1 MTSDDELRRIFEETA
16 ALKARDSRDQ
26 LAYRHMIALADHY
39 EGWALDKQVTPEQVA
54 QLMGLAKN
62 MRQLAELVGPEW
74 DPPRPE
80 QLSLTRFMA
89 RRVLGE
95 E

>member
-1 MTSDDELRRIFEETA
+1 MTSDDDLRRIFEETA
-16 ALKARDSRDQ
+16 ALKAHDQRDQ
-26 LAYRHMIALADHY
+26 LAYRHMIALADHFDV
-39 EGWALDKQVTPEQVA
+39 WALDEEATREEA
-54 QLMGLAKN
+54 AELMGRAEN

-80 QLSLTRFMA
+80 HLSFMGFLA